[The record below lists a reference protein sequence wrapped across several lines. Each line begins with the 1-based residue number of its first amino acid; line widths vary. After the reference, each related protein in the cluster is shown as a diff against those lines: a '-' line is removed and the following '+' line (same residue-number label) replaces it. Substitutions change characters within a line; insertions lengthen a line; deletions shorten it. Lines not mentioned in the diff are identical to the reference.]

1 MGWGVPPSALLVCRT
16 TTMTRNYCT
25 RDERVMTRTFKCFV
39 CLFNKGVDDNNS
51 KILLG
56 GGLICRYSVC
66 RLKSGCGSTVHFL
79 FASMA
84 QKLEKNKKRKQIL
97 STTGHP
103 DGEHKSCAV
112 LCCCCSPAE
121 TSCNLAVGIMWA
133 RGISRWAIFYC
144 FLFHH
149 YYLHQNEYI
158 YCSQC
163 CRYL

>member
-1 MGWGVPPSALLVCRT
+1 
-16 TTMTRNYCT
+16 MTRNYCT

-56 GGLICRYSVC
+56 GGGGGGLICRYSVC

-79 FASMA
+79 FASMV
-84 QKLEKNKKRKQIL
+84 QKLEKRTEQQKKKADPKHHGTLRRGTQI
-97 STTGHP
+97 
-103 DGEHKSCAV
+103 

-158 YCSQC
+158 YCSLC